1 MKKKKKNKNK
11 NKNRERNEIMGLNVS
26 AFVAFHLHV
35 RLVKEI
41 IGLRS
46 ML

>member
-1 MKKKKKNKNK
+1 
-11 NKNRERNEIMGLNVS
+11 MGLNVS

-46 ML
+46 NALELK